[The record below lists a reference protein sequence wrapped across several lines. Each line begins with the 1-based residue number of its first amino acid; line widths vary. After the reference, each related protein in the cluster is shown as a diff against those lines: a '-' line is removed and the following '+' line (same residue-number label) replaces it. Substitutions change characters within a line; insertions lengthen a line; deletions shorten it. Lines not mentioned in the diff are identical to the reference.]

1 MAFNLNED
9 QYKSV
14 IARLFA
20 LEENHNNIAIAVS
33 NFTTLEQLQELL
45 VLIKTDIDDLR
56 IKVVALEERVTAIEE
71 EPLDW

>member
-1 MAFNLNED
+1 MAFNITED

-20 LEENHNNIAIAVS
+20 LEENHNNIAIAVG
-33 NFTTLEQLQELL
+33 NFTTLEQLQQLL

-56 IKVVALEERVTAIEE
+56 NKVTALEERVIAIEE
-71 EPLDW
+71 EPLE